1 VTSTP
6 GQGSTFRLKIYLT
19 EVRRPSERSKP
30 LGTMAGYL
38 GSRKRIL
45 VVDDQASQR
54 RLLDAMLSPLGFDI
68 VQAGSGAACLEAL
81 ARTPFDLVL
90 LDIAMPG
97 QDGWSVCRAIRE
109 RGHATLPVIIVSA
122 NAFDVSSVR
131 HLEEMP
137 CNDFIV
143 KPVVLAELL
152 AKVRLHTGIDWIPRA
167 DDTLAAR
174 PARPVK
180 LVPSQQRLRGLLEA
194 AAIGHVKGIHARLDE
209 IERIDSAYAPFTAE
223 LRHLVKRFRL
233 NELSSRLQ
241 EMIHHDVDKV

>member
-1 VTSTP
+1 
-6 GQGSTFRLKIYLT
+6 
-19 EVRRPSERSKP
+19 
-30 LGTMAGYL
+30 
-38 GSRKRIL
+38 
-45 VVDDQASQR
+45 
-54 RLLDAMLSPLGFDI
+54 
-68 VQAGSGAACLEAL
+68 
-81 ARTPFDLVL
+81 
-90 LDIAMPG
+90 
-97 QDGWSVCRAIRE
+97 
-109 RGHATLPVIIVSA
+109 
-122 NAFDVSSVR
+122 
-131 HLEEMP
+131 MP

-167 DDTLAAR
+167 ADAHADK

-194 AAIGHVKGIHARLDE
+194 ATSIGHVKGILARLDE
-209 IERIDSAYAPFTAE
+209 IDRIDSAYAPFTAE